1 MALKAGK
8 SETEGDFIHYNSRKP
23 KMEFTFFFRKIRV
36 SMKSFF
42 STTTKIPNFP
52 FPIFREKSCLKH
64 NILKPGVKIPTFTF
78 K

>member
-36 SMKSFF
+36 SMKSFLSQQQKNPQF
-42 STTTKIPNFP
+42 SVSDF
-52 FPIFREKSCLKH
+52 
-64 NILKPGVKIPTFTF
+64 
-78 K
+78 